1 MAIKIKRNEDANAI
15 VFENS
20 TFPIYHNSAIT
31 AEVDA
36 GDNTLVNI
44 KDTFSKSGN
53 DIKMYRIPFSE
64 FIDEND
70 NSFADAATCVAYI
83 NEKANIPRAEILRDS
98 ATYTQGYYSLLTDFY
113 FTAGT
118 PTLTNIGVDDVN
130 EWVDLNFTVAPNNS
144 NEGLFD
150 YRPVAMV
157 EAQATG
163 HTGTGTQVDPIIF
176 LLEGLDLRSF
186 ASFRASLTFEPETD
200 EGQFDA
206 RLLFTRHSGTTPS
219 TDFDITETVMT
230 MVQGADIE
238 YFAEPFLSFF
248 VGDSIDTNGAGDAG
262 TFKFQVRSNV
272 QGDVRLRAFSL
283 YINK

>member
-20 TFPIYHNSAIT
+20 TFPIYYNSAIT
-31 AEVDA
+31 SEVDA
-36 GDNTLVNI
+36 DDSTLVNI
-44 KDTFSKSGN
+44 KDTFSKAGN
-53 DIKMYRIPFSE
+53 DYKMYKLPFTE
-64 FIDEND
+64 FVDEND
-70 NSFADAATCVAYI
+70 ASFVDAATCVAYI
-83 NEKANIPRAEILRDS
+83 NEKANIPRAELLRDS

-113 FTAGT
+113 FTAAT
-118 PTLTNIGVDDVN
+118 PTVTTIGVDDVGN
-130 EWVDLNFTVAPNNS
+130 WVDLNFTIAPNNS

-150 YRPVAMV
+150 YRPVAMG

-163 HTGTGTQVDPIIF
+163 HTGTGTQVDPIVF

-186 ASFRASLTFEPETD
+186 CSFRSSLTFEPETD

-219 TDFDITETVMT
+219 TDFDISETVMT
-230 MVQGADIE
+230 MAQGAGIE

-248 VGDSIDTNGAGDAG
+248 IGDTIDTNAAGDAG

-272 QGDVRLRAFSL
+272 QGDVRARAFSL